1 MLGVAERVAPG
12 QPERNFHAEAA
23 NRLDAGQLRPCRTAD
38 SISPIPP
45 SLPSSVRAYNYR
57 RHANPGTLL
66 ARERKGEG
74 EAYDFSFSRLYSAF
88 SPPLSFTFG
97 LRGRIPIPGRRLDLP
112 RARVPT
118 SSSYTTPCW
127 RSHGAPLP
135 YDFHVS
141 ASGPPKL
148 HDQALYLT

>member
-118 SSSYTTPCW
+118 RPHAGGATVPHYHTIFMLAPPGPQSCTTKHYT
-127 RSHGAPLP
+127 
-135 YDFHVS
+135 
-141 ASGPPKL
+141 
-148 HDQALYLT
+148 